1 MAVAWNCPLTFGL
14 WTRSIGG
21 KRNVVTWIMSTH
33 TNYAWNI
40 VCKLAV
46 TNMATVRKFEVIFDE
61 FNIEC
66 VYIIFFKKYN
76 DNNPQKTVIT
86 FCDTQLQA
94 TVETSAFV
102 SIVWLRASS
111 ERQVMICSALWEAVH
126 NDSDCSRMWHLFQW
140 IQYSLFICHSTLNT

>member
-1 MAVAWNCPLTFGL
+1 
-14 WTRSIGG
+14 
-21 KRNVVTWIMSTH
+21 
-33 TNYAWNI
+33 
-40 VCKLAV
+40 
-46 TNMATVRKFEVIFDE
+46 MATVRKFEVIFDE

-102 SIVWLRASS
+102 SIV
-111 ERQVMICSALWEAVH
+111 
-126 NDSDCSRMWHLFQW
+126 
-140 IQYSLFICHSTLNT
+140 